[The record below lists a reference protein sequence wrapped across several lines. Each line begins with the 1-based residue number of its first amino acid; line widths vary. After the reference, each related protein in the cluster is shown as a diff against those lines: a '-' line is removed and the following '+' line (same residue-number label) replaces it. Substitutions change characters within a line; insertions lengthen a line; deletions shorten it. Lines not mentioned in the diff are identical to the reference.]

1 MKFIFKKR
9 SCLLFLMLLI
19 SIQSFCK
26 DIIIIKTG
34 EISSIEKMVEGFL
47 AICPKKIS
55 VNVLDMQG
63 KNRRDDEIIN
73 FIQNK
78 KLKGELVHIYTIGT
92 PAAQLVHDNF
102 DDIPLFYSMVNN
114 PIQKGF
120 ERIHSHGPSFEP
132 FLNKQI
138 NLLKTV
144 LPEIKKLG
152 LVYDPKI
159 NGDLIFK
166 MRNQAQLLGLEL
178 RTYPVLSTKEVPSS
192 IRQAVNEVEALLII
206 SDLTV
211 INRHSLKYIIT
222 MTLEQQIPTI
232 AYTDTLVK
240 AGFLFSLKSN
250 PYNEGQQAA
259 RRICYDH
266 NENTDGEIILPLL
279 YDLSINLKT
288 ARRLKIVIPKEVLI
302 NAKYVIK

>member
-1 MKFIFKKR
+1 
-9 SCLLFLMLLI
+9 MLLI

-222 MTLEQQIPTI
+222 MVTESRVNHGN
-232 AYTDTLVK
+232 D
-240 AGFLFSLKSN
+240 
-250 PYNEGQQAA
+250 
-259 RRICYDH
+259 
-266 NENTDGEIILPLL
+266 
-279 YDLSINLKT
+279 
-288 ARRLKIVIPKEVLI
+288 
-302 NAKYVIK
+302 KYYHHGDS